1 MRFMRQSKLFTKTRK
16 EAPKDEVSKN
26 AELLIRAG
34 FVHKDMAGIYSML
47 PMGLRVTN
55 KISDIIRS
63 EMDAIG
69 GVEVQ
74 SASLQKKETWE
85 ATNRWDDDVVDNW
98 FKTSLKNGTELG
110 LAFTHEEPMTVMMA
124 EYINSYKDLP
134 AYPYDIMTV
143 FRNET
148 RAKSG
153 LMRGREFYWK
163 ALYSFSKDEEEH
175 NVFYEKSKVAYKNI
189 FEKVGLGDVTYLT
202 FASGGSFS
210 KYSHEFQTLSEA
222 GEDIIYIDEKKG
234 IAINKEVLNDEVLAD
249 IGVNREDLV
258 EKKAIETGNIFS
270 LGYKFSEPLGLK
282 YKNESGEEKNVF
294 MGSYGLGISRLL
306 GTIVEVTSDASGLVW
321 PESVAPFQVHLINL
335 GQDSE
340 SESIYNELM
349 KKGVEVLFDDR
360 DVSAGEK
367 FADSD
372 LIGIPLRVVVSGR
385 SMEAGGVEVKARKE
399 EKGEILAKDD
409 FLGRFST

>member
-1 MRFMRQSKLFTKTRK
+1 
-16 EAPKDEVSKN
+16 
-26 AELLIRAG
+26 
-34 FVHKDMAGIYSML
+34 
-47 PMGLRVTN
+47 
-55 KISDIIRS
+55 
-63 EMDAIG
+63 
-69 GVEVQ
+69 
-74 SASLQKKETWE
+74 
-85 ATNRWDDDVVDNW
+85 
-98 FKTSLKNGTELG
+98 
-110 LAFTHEEPMTVMMA
+110 
-124 EYINSYKDLP
+124 
-134 AYPYDIMTV
+134 
-143 FRNET
+143 
-148 RAKSG
+148 
-153 LMRGREFYWK
+153 
-163 ALYSFSKDEEEH
+163 
-175 NVFYEKSKVAYKNI
+175 
-189 FEKVGLGDVTYLT
+189 
-202 FASGGSFS
+202 
-210 KYSHEFQTLSEA
+210 
-222 GEDIIYIDEKKG
+222 
-234 IAINKEVLNDEVLAD
+234 
-249 IGVNREDLV
+249 
-258 EKKAIETGNIFS
+258 
-270 LGYKFSEPLGLK
+270 
-282 YKNESGEEKNVF
+282 